1 MVLKLKLPMVFF
13 IALVENGSRRYLPQR
28 ICFKALTF
36 WTPYYNLLCCCW
48 EMAKAIVSLVPFSK
62 WVSYWPYVFRWVF
75 WGNQHTKLLD
85 RNEWIAD
92 LPKIIKGTAKWIS
105 DRSSDLLELSHQ
117 MTNFVCWFLIIYS
130 LLTALACW
138 EHKLVLHKLKVKK
151 KTILCSCATNLFKSW

>member
-1 MVLKLKLPMVFF
+1 MRIQKVFNHIVILLCTGGKFFQTNRHGNQTSFLWSPWYWNWNCQWFFF

-85 RNEWIAD
+85 RNEW
-92 LPKIIKGTAKWIS
+92 
-105 DRSSDLLELSHQ
+105 
-117 MTNFVCWFLIIYS
+117 
-130 LLTALACW
+130 LANW
-138 EHKLVLHKLKVKK
+138 LKSMSNGH
-151 KTILCSCATNLFKSW
+151 TWTQNHLG